1 MTTALINPQLELTVQ
16 GTSAEGMQDY
26 HALSTL
32 TALESWN
39 FMFESI
45 GELPQ
50 LAQDMGTIGLDLHG
64 GETSSLSF
72 SLSTEQDMPFSIFPL
87 EGSANLYES
96 PGSTSISTGLS
107 EAGISTDQEMPKAKQ
122 AKKARRRRSETEKKE
137 NIKQRNRM
145 AASKCRRKKKAKV
158 DELKETKSSLEAR
171 NNDLHM
177 EYQRLRQEIGQIKSD
192 LIHHTECNDANI
204 NRWVEGEAKSYIEKL
219 VRNNERQRME
229 SISSTDGVINAVDLS
244 FLHETAMPS
253 KDTYMGLD

>member
-1 MTTALINPQLELTVQ
+1 
-16 GTSAEGMQDY
+16 
-26 HALSTL
+26 
-32 TALESWN
+32 
-39 FMFESI
+39 
-45 GELPQ
+45 
-50 LAQDMGTIGLDLHG
+50 
-64 GETSSLSF
+64 
-72 SLSTEQDMPFSIFPL
+72 
-87 EGSANLYES
+87 
-96 PGSTSISTGLS
+96 
-107 EAGISTDQEMPKAKQ
+107 
-122 AKKARRRRSETEKKE
+122 
-137 NIKQRNRM
+137 M

-158 DELKETKSSLEAR
+158 DELKETKSSLEVR